1 MSEAEQQMEEEKKAA
16 FRRGVE
22 ERNAQAQHEAA
33 QFKIAGE
40 IALSE
45 VGGRMILLL
54 TRFV

>member
-1 MSEAEQQMEEEKKAA
+1 MQALSEAEQQMEEEKKAA

-40 IALSE
+40 IALGE
-45 VGGRMILLL
+45 VGKG
-54 TRFV
+54 